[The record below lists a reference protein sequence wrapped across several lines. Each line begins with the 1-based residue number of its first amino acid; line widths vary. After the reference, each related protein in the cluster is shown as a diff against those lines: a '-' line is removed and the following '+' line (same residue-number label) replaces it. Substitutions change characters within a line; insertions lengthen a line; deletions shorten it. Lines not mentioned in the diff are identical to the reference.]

1 MNFIETNVNG
11 LPLGMADGFGPGVHH
26 GFSTRLG
33 GVSKEPYAALNLGL
47 NRGDD
52 RSRVE
57 ENFGLFCAAV
67 GVEREKLVFSAQVHA
82 DAVRICT
89 SADAG
94 VGLDRPAPYEAD
106 ALVTDVPGLALAVF
120 TADCLPILLYDGER
134 RVVAAVH
141 AGWRGTAL
149 GIVERTVERMAAQY
163 GSDRANILAA
173 IGTGISRCCFE
184 TREDV
189 PNAMTESL
197 GAAALPFIEA
207 KEGGRFL
214 VDLKGLNVLRLERAG
229 LRAANVA
236 VSNACTACLP
246 QRYWSHRAAGDQRG
260 SMAAVISLV

>member
-1 MNFIETNVNG
+1 MNFIETSVNG
-11 LPLGMADGFGPGVHH
+11 LPLNMADGFGPGVAH

-33 GVSKEPYAALNLGL
+33 GVSEGIYTSLNLGL

-52 RSRVE
+52 HGRVRG
-57 ENFGLFCAAV
+57 NFELFCAAV
-67 GVEREKLVFSAQVHA
+67 GVERDMLVFSAQVHG

-94 VGLDRPAPYEAD
+94 MGLDRPISYEAD
-106 ALVTDVPGLALAVF
+106 ALITDVPGLALTIF

-134 RVVAAVH
+134 RVVAAAH

-163 GSDRANILAA
+163 GCDPANILAA
-173 IGTGISRCCFE
+173 IGPGISRCCFE

-197 GAAALPFIEA
+197 GSAALPFIES
-207 KEGGRFL
+207 KESGRFL

-229 LRAANVA
+229 LRAANIA
-236 VSNACTACLP
+236 VSDACTACQP
-246 QRYWSHRAAGDQRG
+246 ERYWSHRATEGNRG
-260 SMAAVISLV
+260 SMAAVIALA